1 MLTSFVYKHISV
13 NILVKDAK
21 LYPIETN
28 KDSERERE
36 REIKKTTY
44 EAKIVG

>member
-1 MLTSFVYKHISV
+1 MYKYISV

-36 REIKKTTY
+36 KEIKKTTY